1 MKLYQLLFVKRLIFP
16 LFFIVVS
23 LVACNNNSSKKPAE
37 KVIVDK
43 PEQME
48 TVVSENI
55 EELLT
60 YLKGN
65 EGKLNDSVKVGLLQ
79 QVDKVYQNTSFRT
92 VWSKDQKWQPI
103 ADSMFYMVMHAKE
116 YGLFPT
122 DYHAEILND
131 FHHKII
137 ADPSSKK
144 NAILWTRADVL
155 LTDAW
160 FGMAKDLKLGRLAKD
175 SVTLRNDS
183 LVNDDYF
190 FNKFQGAIASGN
202 VLGVLREQEPTNR
215 FYVALKE
222 ALPSF
227 LDTAKFKQVV
237 YITYPGKDSLS
248 LNTQVQ
254 QRLVEEGYIA
264 EPLAAGDSAGL
275 KKVLTTF
282 QHVKKIKE
290 TGKINESVV
299 RNLNYTD
306 WERFK
311 RIALNLDRYKQLP
324 DSLPEAYAWV
334 NLPAFSLRVFD
345 TDTIALQSKVICG
358 SPVTRTPLLTSAI
371 SNFITY
377 PQWTVPYS
385 IIFKEM
391 LPRIQKNTDYLD
403 KQNLM
408 VIDANDSMIDPKT
421 IDWSKLNKT
430 HFPYLLKQRQ
440 GDDNSLGVIKF
451 NFPNKYA
458 VYMHDTNARKL
469 FGNSYRALSHG
480 CVRVQDWKIFSDY
493 LIRNDTTK
501 FPADTI
507 NAWMTRQEKHVVS
520 GFKKLP
526 LYIRYNTC
534 EGSDGKVKFYD
545 DIYGVDRMLSEK
557 YFANKNVY

>member
-1 MKLYQLLFVKRLIFP
+1 MILV
-16 LFFIVVS
+16 
-23 LVACNNNSSKKPAE
+23 LVACNNSATKKPAE

-55 EELLT
+55 DELLS

-65 EGKLNDSVKVGLLQ
+65 EGKLNDSVHVDLLPL
-79 QVDKVYQNTSFRT
+79 VDKEYQNNSFHT
-92 VWSKDQKWQPI
+92 IWSKDQKWLPI

-131 FHHKII
+131 FHNKII

-160 FGMAKDLKLGRLAKD
+160 FGMARDMKLGRLEND
-175 SVTLRNDS
+175 SVTLRNDAAI
-183 LVNDDYF
+183 NDQYF
-190 FNKFQGAIASGN
+190 YDKFQGAISTGN

-215 FYVALKE
+215 FYTALKE

-227 LDTAKFKQVV
+227 LDTAKFKKVA
-237 YITYPGKDSLS
+237 YIIYPNKDSLALS
-248 LNTQVQ
+248 KQVL
-254 QRLVEEGYIA
+254 QRLVEEGYLLA
-264 EPLAAGDSAGL
+264 PLAGDTTSV
-275 KKVLTTF
+275 KKALTVF
-282 QHVKKIKE
+282 QHTKKIKE

-306 WERFK
+306 WEKFK

-324 DSLPEAYAWV
+324 DSLPQAYAWV
-334 NLPAFSLRVFD
+334 NLPAFLLRVFD

-408 VIDANDSMIDPKT
+408 VIDANDSVIDPKT
-421 IDWSKLNKT
+421 IDWSKLDKT

-451 NFPNKYA
+451 NFPNKYS

-469 FGNSYRALSHG
+469 FSNSYRALSHG

-493 LIRNDTTK
+493 LIRNDTLK

-507 NAWMTRQEKHVVS
+507 NAWMERQEKHVVS

-534 EGSDGKVKFYD
+534 EGNDGKVKFYD